1 MQYKKLKPKV
11 REIII
16 EAVKLFVLIATV
28 SMLFYDSIMGAVIGI
43 PIAVF
48 QLNLDKKE
56 RKKRI
61 KDKLVEEFKDMIIS
75 IDSALSTGASLE
87 KSIYAAL
94 SDIKL
99 LYPEGSMIE
108 NELKLMTVK
117 LSVNVPIENLF
128 CDFGE
133 RSGIREIKDFAAV
146 VSTAGK
152 TGGNLIRIIRKTV
165 SNISMKIDTKREIS
179 VITAAKKREQKIMTV
194 MPVLILAYLKL
205 VNPGYMVSL
214 YGNVFGTVFM
224 TICLAVICG
233 SYYLGT
239 KIVDIEV

>member
-87 KSIYAAL
+87 NSMCLVSSPL
-94 SDIKL
+94 SRIRVVRQKR
-99 LYPEGSMIE
+99 SS
-108 NELKLMTVK
+108 
-117 LSVNVPIENLF
+117 LSVQRLRTLPHT
-128 CDFGE
+128 
-133 RSGIREIKDFAAV
+133 RSMRISSVSRMCSAA
-146 VSTAGK
+146 A
-152 TGGNLIRIIRKTV
+152 
-165 SNISMKIDTKREIS
+165 
-179 VITAAKKREQKIMTV
+179 
-194 MPVLILAYLKL
+194 
-205 VNPGYMVSL
+205 
-214 YGNVFGTVFM
+214 
-224 TICLAVICG
+224 
-233 SYYLGT
+233 
-239 KIVDIEV
+239 